1 MSSFKPRMTIPEAW
15 AQMGACPICD
25 ERVLAITHIPGMPE
39 QMTCRNCQ
47 ASFEMEQDG
56 PSIRLITLP
65 PRYAAFIQP
74 AWQTWMTPV
83 ELRRQINQANIPP
96 QFQQSEPQIPHVR
109 STLQYLPIDDEVDD
123 KYPSDPLTQEE
134 VSKRA
139 AGLAAL
145 GNTATEIRDTLSRF
159 NATPDQIEH
168 AIDFIRAQKK
178 NKKSNTPR
186 TIIYV
191 LLILILCLGSAAVIL
206 PMLDIPKYIAIIQP
220 IWETLQG
227 SFTQNDVYGGV
238 TGKNP
243 TPVITRTVSP

>member
-1 MSSFKPRMTIPEAW
+1 MTIPEAW

-83 ELRRQINQANIPP
+83 ELRRQINQTNMPGQTQP
-96 QFQQSEPQIPHVR
+96 NEPEPLRVK
-109 STLQYLPIDDEVDD
+109 SAMQYLPINNDLDD

-145 GNTATEIRDTLSRF
+145 GNTTTEIRDTLSRF
-159 NATPDQIEH
+159 NATPNQIEH
-168 AIDFIRAQKK
+168 AIAFIWAQKK
-178 NKKSNTPR
+178 NKKSHTPR

-206 PMLDIPKYIAIIQP
+206 PMLDIPKYIAIVQP

-227 SFTQNDVYGGV
+227 SFTKNDVYGGV

-243 TPVITRTVSP
+243 TPIITLTVSP